1 MSGTRARD
9 RDHGS
14 AGGRHQSRTRQ
25 PTGVRRR
32 SVGDLLRGL
41 LSLLTILMLLVG
53 IPAALIVVRGNP
65 LPGIGLNLHALASAL
80 TRPDDGSLFLGAVA
94 WIGWLAWASF
104 ALSIAVETVAQLRG
118 LPSPHLPALG
128 PQQRAA
134 SALIATIALLYTVP
148 LLTAAPARGAEPTSH
163 SPIPRPA
170 STISA
175 PHVVLPLATPTAA
188 TTVAAAPEP
197 RLPVYT
203 VQAGDS
209 LWQIAAEHLGDGARY
224 PEIAALNYHR
234 TQPDGHTLTAD
245 HWLRPGW
252 QLLLPAT
259 ANRLP
264 PATVSPND
272 GHPHTTNVAHLPQ
285 TTSDTETVTVT
296 VAPGDTLWEVADDAL
311 GDGARYP
318 EIAAASHGVQADG
331 GHLTDPD
338 LIQPGWELTVPHST
352 LHAHPPTPPH
362 HQPPPAEPDHA
373 THTST
378 RSAPAG
384 ETTTR
389 QPHCPADPTGD
400 APAPS
405 TTSGHQPG
413 SQPGSQEGN
422 ASDRPGQ
429 ESQDPVT
436 VRTATGVGALLAAGM
451 LVLLG
456 RKRSRQQCRRRPG
469 QRIAMPPPELAAAEL
484 ALRHTED
491 PVGLGRVDQALR
503 TLSLMLGM
511 TGRVLPGLRL
521 IRLAGEDLE
530 LYLSEPGLPP
540 APFTGA
546 ADATVWTLASD
557 AALPTSEQLAGV
569 GAPYPS
575 LVTLGHDLDGAHLL
589 IDLEHATHLSLNS
602 PRHGHGHGE
611 NDGDGDGGGSDGENG
626 LAVLAALTAELAT
639 SPWADDLQITAVGCL
654 PDLPAALGTGR
665 VQHLPS
671 LEQLLPALEHRV
683 AAVRAALA
691 AAGLQDLRHAR
702 THGSPGQQHGDAW
715 TPHIVVLAGPVRPDL
730 RHRLAG
736 IAHDLPAAGVALVT
750 VAGSDSGVDSGFGQ
764 RTEWTLTL
772 ESPEAGQDPLA
783 VLDPLGITLHPQHLN
798 RQDLQKL
805 LALISIT
812 DLPAHSLPDHE
823 PGPGPLIADEPTL
836 ADLGRGLQDG
846 TAATSH
852 VPCGTP
858 AVDEAEPAANSNAGP
873 DRAAETAASSA
884 VMPAP
889 MVRLL
894 GSVDLIG
901 ARGEVE
907 QSKQR
912 QLTEIAA
919 YLTLNPGRDHSHLN
933 EAIWP
938 GARSLDNTRNT
949 AVSKLRKWLGSS
961 PDGRDYVPSVLSDG
975 YRLHPD
981 VTSDWQQWLALLPAG
996 SSTASTH
1003 DLAAALELVH
1013 GKPFAGTNPRRYAW
1027 AERDRQDMI
1036 SAIVDVAHELARR
1049 ALLEADATLARRA
1062 AAAGLQAD
1070 PGAELL
1076 WRDTLKAEWLAGD
1089 LDSVRHTAERLTAL
1103 AEELGDDLEPETI
1116 ALLEQLLG
1124 QPIRNADL
1132 R

>member
-1 MSGTRARD
+1 MSNSRVQDRARD
-9 RDHGS
+9 
-14 AGGRHQSRTRQ
+14 AAIGRHQSRTRQ
-25 PTGVRRR
+25 PTRIWRR

-41 LSLLTILMLLVG
+41 LSLLTILILLVG

-65 LPGIGLNLHALASAL
+65 LPRTGLTLQDLASAL

-104 ALSIAVETVAQLRG
+104 ALSISVETVAHLRG

-134 SALIATIALLYTVP
+134 SALIATIALLYAVP
-148 LLTAAPARGAEPTSH
+148 LLTAAPARGAEPP
-163 SPIPRPA
+163 SPSPSVRPA
-170 STISA
+170 TTISA
-175 PHVVLPLATPTAA
+175 PLTVAPQAGLTPPAA
-188 TTVAAAPEP
+188 TAAAPEP
-197 RLPVYT
+197 RRPLYI

-209 LWQIAAEHLGDGARY
+209 LWQIASEHLGEGARY
-224 PEIAALNYHR
+224 REIAVLNYHR
-234 TQPDGHTLTAD
+234 TQPDGHALTAD

-259 ANRLP
+259 ATSTGQP
-264 PATVSPND
+264 PAPGTRHD
-272 GHPHTTNVAHLPQ
+272 GRPLTTDVAQHRQ
-285 TTSDTETVTVT
+285 TTSGTETVM
-296 VAPGDTLWEVADDAL
+296 VAPGDTLWDIAHDTL
-311 GDGARYP
+311 GAGARYP
-318 EIAAASHGVQADG
+318 EIAAASHGVQAGG

-338 LIQPGWELTVPHST
+338 LIQPGWELTLPHPT
-352 LHAHPPTPPH
+352 LHAHPPTPP
-362 HQPPPAEPDHA
+362 QQAPPLGPEDP
-373 THTST
+373 T
-378 RSAPAG
+378 RSTDRSAAREQPL
-384 ETTTR
+384 R
-389 QPHCPADPTGD
+389 QPDRPAID
-400 APAPS
+400 APAPA
-405 TTSGHQPG
+405 TTSDPHAGSQDG
-413 SQPGSQEGN
+413 NASSQPGQDRQE
-422 ASDRPGQ
+422 
-429 ESQDPVT
+429 PVT
-436 VRTATGVGALLAAGM
+436 VREATGVGALLAAGL

-456 RKRSRQQCRRRPG
+456 LKRARQQRRRRPG
-469 QRIAMPPPELAAAEL
+469 QRIAMPPPQLAAVES

-491 PVGLGRVDQALR
+491 PIGLARVDQALR
-503 TLSLMLGM
+503 TLSLLLGQA
-511 TGRVLPGLRL
+511 GQALPGLRL
-521 IRLAGEDLE
+521 IRLAGADLE
-530 LYLSEPGLPP
+530 LYLAEPAAAP
-540 APFTGA
+540 APFTPT
-546 ADATVWTLASD
+546 ADPTLWTLAGD
-557 AALPTSEQLAGV
+557 AALPTSEQLVGV

-575 LVTLGHDLDGAHLL
+575 LVTLGNDLDGAHLL
-589 IDLEHATHLSLNS
+589 IDLEHAAHLTLNS
-602 PRHGHGHGE
+602 HSNDDRTSDSNDDRGHAHGDV
-611 NDGDGDGGGSDGENG
+611 DGDDRHDGF
-626 LAVLAALTAELAT
+626 AVLAALTAELAT
-639 SPWADDLQITAVGCL
+639 SPWADDLQISAVGCL
-654 PDLPAALGTGR
+654 PDLAGALGTGR

-671 LEQLLPALEHRV
+671 LEQLLPALEHRA
-683 AAVRAALA
+683 AAVRTALS

-702 THGSPGQQHGDAW
+702 THGSPGQHNGDAW
-715 TPHIVVLAGPVRPDL
+715 TPHIVLLAGPVRPDL
-730 RHRLAG
+730 QHRLDT
-736 IAHDLPAAGVALVT
+736 ITHDLPAAGVAIVT
-750 VAGSDSGVDSGFGQ
+750 VTGSNSSQ
-764 RTEWTLTL
+764 RTGWTLTL
-772 ESPEAGQDPLA
+772 DPVEAGQITLA
-783 VLDPLGITLHPQHLN
+783 VLDPLGITLHPQHLT
-798 RQDLQKL
+798 REDLQQL
-805 LALISIT
+805 LALIT
-812 DLPAHSLPDHE
+812 TADLPANSHPDD
-823 PGPGPLIADEPTL
+823 PCSAQPLIVDEPTL

-852 VPCGTP
+852 PPTSTP
-858 AVDEAEPAANSNAGP
+858 DADADPAADSDRGPDVAEPPASKAAG
-873 DRAAETAASSA
+873 
-884 VMPAP
+884 PAP

-894 GSVDLIG
+894 GPVDLIG
-901 ARGEVE
+901 ARGQVE

-949 AVSKLRKWLGSS
+949 ALSKLRKWLGSS
-961 PDGRDYVPSVLSDG
+961 PDGLDYVPSVLSDG

-996 SSTASTH
+996 PSAASTH
-1003 DLAAALELVH
+1003 DLAAALKLVH

-1116 ALLEQLLG
+1116 ALLEQLLH
-1124 QPIRNADL
+1124 QPTRNADL